1 MTTMVLL
8 LRLPL
13 LALLSLDYFHVFFF
27 FCHQRTPL
35 SFRHAMATWTA
46 VSLPRTE
53 MPCARSQA
61 TLAAP
66 VALIAASTGMEGSS
80 GGDVKIRSPVL
91 NGEDEMVV
99 GEDGENVGEDGECG
113 KDGEDGEDAKQGPQ
127 FAGRQW
133 VQPKHAAMD
142 VRSSAPL
149 R

>member
-1 MTTMVLL
+1 MVLL

-99 GEDGENVGEDGECG
+99 GEDGE
-113 KDGEDGEDAKQGPQ
+113 DAKQGPQ